1 MPGRQHGGSWN
12 QSLHTVQ
19 YYFRHSTDAE
29 GSILRSYDDLV
40 KHEGNALLFAAVEIS
55 IVSSLAGRPMHVHAE
70 GVRGTG
76 KTTIFRS
83 AAGILPTIERIA
95 ECEQNCRVWTPHCP
109 AHRDLPTSDLSGL
122 ASERIRMPFREISHS
137 AKLGTVVGSID
148 LAQVMDRDKPHAAL
162 LPGTIPKSNRGI
174 LFVDEVNRLAD
185 TSPELTDVLLDVM
198 GTRPGRVQIEEAGLP
213 VVSMPVE
220 ISVWAASNPDEDPGP
235 LEDVRRQLSDR
246 FDLSVEMG
254 RTSQASMIRRIL
266 EYDEFVDP
274 RAHMRRLG
282 NGLDIGSV
290 ECSDRL
296 KASPICACR
305 TRIDPQDAGE
315 LPEAA
320 GSQASMCGSMASGS
334 WPGRLTAAALLAPKV
349 EFSDDLLELLA
360 SIYVDFDI
368 ESIRAM
374 ESARSAARCRAA
386 LAGRSCVSMEDIRVV
401 LPLALRHRVDV
412 ATLANILRYVDAL
425 QEKSGHG
432 HSRPGAPASY
442 GGLARPEVGPPG
454 APEAAAGTADIC
466 EARRLGRDE
475 PLPRPPG
482 LRNSGESRSGS
493 ENAEATEQPSGL
505 GYGGPGLRG
514 ILHRLLERM
523 RSEEHSGEESA
534 ESGSSHRPG
543 SRRAGHGFRGAA
555 GEPDGGE
562 DGGYAGG
569 ARPQPESGQ
578 VSEVCP
584 PKPALPITD
593 IGPKIVFLEDDLA

>member
-1 MPGRQHGGSWN
+1 
-12 QSLHTVQ
+12 VQ

-95 ECEQNCRVWTPHCP
+95 KCEQNCRAWAPHCP
-109 AHRDLPTSDLSGL
+109 THSNTSVADLSGL

-148 LAQVMDRDKPHAAL
+148 LAQVMDRDKPQAAL
-162 LPGTIPKSNRGI
+162 LLGTIPKSNRGI

-198 GTRPGRVQIEEAGLP
+198 GTRPGRVQVEEAGLP

-266 EYDEFVDP
+266 EYDEFVDQG
-274 RAHMRRLG
+274 AQMRRRGDGFETGGAETLG
-282 NGLDIGSV
+282 SAASV
-290 ECSDRL
+290 FG
-296 KASPICACR
+296 P
-305 TRIDPQDAGE
+305 
-315 LPEAA
+315 
-320 GSQASMCGSMASGS
+320 MASGS

-349 EFSDDLLELLA
+349 KFSDDLLELLA

-386 LAGRSCVSMEDIRVV
+386 LAGRSCVSMEDVRVV

-425 QEKSGHG
+425 QEKTVHG
-432 HSRPGAPASY
+432 HARSGAPSSY
-442 GGLARPEVGPPG
+442 GGLARPGIEGPRTCEG
-454 APEAAAGTADIC
+454 TGTANSCD
-466 EARRLGRDE
+466 AQRLGHGE
-475 PLPRPPG
+475 PLCQSLGCRKSAEPG
-482 LRNSGESRSGS
+482 SASEGSKGS
-493 ENAEATEQPSGL
+493 EEPSGL
-505 GYGGPGLRG
+505 ECSGPGLRG
-514 ILHRLLERM
+514 VLHRLLERM
-523 RSEEHSGEESA
+523 RSEERLRKQA
-534 ESGSSHRPG
+534 TESGGSHRSGSGRAGCG
-543 SRRAGHGFRGAA
+543 SRCAA
-555 GEPDGGE
+555 GEPSGG
-562 DGGYAGG
+562 DDRGYAGG
-569 ARPQPESGQ
+569 ARSQAESGQ

-584 PKPALPITD
+584 PKAARPITD
-593 IGPKIVFLEDDLA
+593 IGPKIVFVEDDLA